1 MPSAGDLLL
10 NNQDTNNSIDF
21 SLKKPVQYHARKE
34 LCGILAYLL
43 DEVVVDDILSHPWEL
58 KWPEAL
64 SDKILLKDI
73 SGITHCWQVYAP
85 FQSVL
90 HRQTIH
96 DSVTEERAWAVM
108 VSFSNVWN
116 LDICALYY

>member
-43 DEVVVDDILSHPWEL
+43 DEVVVDDILSHP
-58 KWPEAL
+58 
-64 SDKILLKDI
+64 
-73 SGITHCWQVYAP
+73 
-85 FQSVL
+85 
-90 HRQTIH
+90 
-96 DSVTEERAWAVM
+96 
-108 VSFSNVWN
+108 
-116 LDICALYY
+116 